1 MQDISHE
8 KTATAAQGSMAFP
21 VPFVIAFAMIG
32 FPLLGWA
39 IVLLVGTA
47 MSLALLAYRFTTYKS
62 PRGPSLLPY
71 YLLTADGLRLH
82 VLEEH
87 FMGFPAA
94 MRSIFE
100 LTAFEDRVFLVSFGF
115 ILPVVFLLGAVGL
128 FCRTGVLDFE
138 HVDGDDELDD
148 PSFSVL
154 AREGGQLILSGHR
167 GDGQFGQVICI
178 TTDDVDALFRKFR
191 ARCLYFLVKP
201 FFQFGGNDDETSA
214 LTAEPVFDAAG
225 LRRSTRTGEQHSR
238 ARCGIGTH
246 QNAE

>member
-1 MQDISHE
+1 MPDISHE
-8 KTATAAQGSMAFP
+8 KTAAAAQGSMTFP
-21 VPFVIAFAMIG
+21 VLFVIAFAMIG

-128 FCRTGVLDFE
+128 FCRRPFAEYLAWFLLLGPGSMEWVHYIFPLLQ
-138 HVDGDDELDD
+138 DG
-148 PSFSVL
+148 
-154 AREGGQLILSGHR
+154 AYR
-167 GDGQFGQVICI
+167 
-178 TTDDVDALFRKFR
+178 
-191 ARCLYFLVKP
+191 YFP
-201 FFQFGGNDDETSA
+201 GMW
-214 LTAEPVFDAAG
+214 TAWLPMIPGIPGIRF
-225 LRRSTRTGEQHSR
+225 LWQSR
-238 ARCGIGTH
+238 AIKET
-246 QNAE
+246 